1 MMSSIAQID
10 GIRTY
15 KSIKSMDSGI
25 YDPFYLEQSE
35 TPNASSGMNKLY
47 LYMIAVPN

>member
-1 MMSSIAQID
+1 MMSSIPQID

-35 TPNASSGMNKLY
+35 TSNASSGMNKLY
-47 LYMIAVPN
+47 MIAVPN